1 MEINDTKMAKWY
13 GKSRSMRDVSAIV
26 IHYTANSGKNA
37 TAKGNANYFQNCD
50 RKASAHYVV
59 DTDEIYRCVPDE
71 RVAYAVGGNRYTDC
85 AKTGGGALYGRVTNE
100 NSINIEMVSGTDDVG
115 PFVLPQTVANTVW
128 LVKGLLKKY
137 PHIKTVCRH
146 FDVTGKPCPKTHC
159 ITPSGVESWQRFL
172 EELKEE
178 AMTEAERKE
187 FDALKNEVS
196 ELKKTNR
203 VYHYTEELPDFA
215 KPTIQKLLD
224 MGIYRGESD
233 SDLNL
238 PESLMR
244 TLVINDRSGMY
255 K

>member
-1 MEINDTKMAKWY
+1 MEINDTLRAKWY
-13 GKSRSMRDVSAIV
+13 GGRRKVSGICAIV

-37 TAKGNANYFQNCD
+37 TAKGNANYFKSCD

-59 DTDEIYRCVPDE
+59 DSKEIYRCVPDE
-71 RVAYAVGGNRYTDC
+71 LTAYAVGGARYTDC

-100 NSINIEMVSGTDDVG
+100 NSISIEMVSCSDERGFFI
-115 PFVLPQTVANTVW
+115 PEKTVSNTLW
-128 LVKGLLKKY
+128 LVRELLRKY

-159 ITPSGVESWQRFL
+159 ITPSGVTNWQKFQ

-187 FDALKNEVS
+187 FDALKSEVD
-196 ELKKTNR
+196 ELKKVSR
-203 VYHYTEELPDFA
+203 IYHYTNELPDFA

-224 MGIYRGESD
+224 RGIYKGASD

-244 TLVINDRSGMY
+244 TLVINDRAGIY